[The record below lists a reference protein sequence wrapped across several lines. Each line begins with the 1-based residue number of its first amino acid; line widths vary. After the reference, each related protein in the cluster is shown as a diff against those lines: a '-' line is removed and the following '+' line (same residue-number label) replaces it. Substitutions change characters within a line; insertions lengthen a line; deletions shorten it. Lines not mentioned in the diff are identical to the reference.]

1 MLDTKTTFDENFD
14 FHHYDLSLCM
24 NAHRNG
30 MKIGVAP
37 IAMIHYSVGNFNKK
51 WEASGEKF
59 LQLYSLNENWI
70 DYKFEIKY

>member
-30 MKIGVAP
+30 MKIGIAP
-37 IAMIHYSVGNFNKK
+37 ISMIHYSHGKYDDRWLK
-51 WEASGEKF
+51 SSAKF
-59 LQLYSLNENWI
+59 VDLYSQNEDWI
-70 DYKFEIKY
+70 NYKFKIK